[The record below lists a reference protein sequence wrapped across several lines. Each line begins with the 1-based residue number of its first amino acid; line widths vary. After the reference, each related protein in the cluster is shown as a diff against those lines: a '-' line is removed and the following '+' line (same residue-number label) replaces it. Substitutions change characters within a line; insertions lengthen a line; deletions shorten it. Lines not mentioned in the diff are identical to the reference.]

1 MINFVTGVCLSPK
14 VRAIISCLFQALVKG
29 NPIETLKYFLPKTC
43 ESIERVL
50 QNSEST
56 ISSSSDREDIEL
68 TWYLSL
74 FAELVRARGDVLVTY
89 KTMIMPVFHRCIH
102 IINKN
107 SYETIA
113 NAAENLLE
121 SLSQVYPIDYRLTIE
136 NIDEPFV
143 DFLPIRVSSW
153 ILHLA
158 RDDQICIE

>member
-1 MINFVTGVCLSPK
+1 VINFASSACLLPR
-14 VRAIISCLFQALVKG
+14 VRDSISCIVLALVKG

-43 ESIERVL
+43 KSIEQIL
-50 QNSEST
+50 NNSESIVLLT
-56 ISSSSDREDIEL
+56 DHKEDIEL
-68 TWYLSL
+68 TWYLFL
-74 FAELVRARGDVLVTY
+74 FAKLTHARGDALLTY
-89 KTMIMPVFHRCIH
+89 KKMIMSVFHQCIH

-143 DFLPIRVSSW
+143 DFLPIRVSYS
-153 ILHLA
+153 LSKSS
-158 RDDQICIE
+158 